1 MIKKVFFLLVP
12 LLAGLT
18 AEAARIDIRKIIPG
32 TYSNTTPAGI
42 VANLYN
48 FGLSIAGVLA
58 FGAIVYGAI
67 KYTVSAGNP
76 SQQSEAKE
84 WITQALWGLLLLAG
98 AYLILNTINP
108 RITKLRVDIC
118 TTVCPSGQVCLV
130 NESGVGTC
138 QSL

>member
-1 MIKKVFFLLVP
+1 MTKKIFFVLIPLLV
-12 LLAGLT
+12 GLT
-18 AEAARIDIRKIIPG
+18 AEAARIDITRIIPG
-32 TYSNTTPAGI
+32 TNPNTPVGI

-48 FGLSIAGVLA
+48 FGLAIAGVLA

-67 KYTVSAGNP
+67 KYTVSSGNP
-76 SQQSEAKE
+76 SQQSDAKE

-118 TTVCPSGQVCLV
+118 TTVCPAGQACLV
-130 NESGVGTC
+130 NDSGVGTC